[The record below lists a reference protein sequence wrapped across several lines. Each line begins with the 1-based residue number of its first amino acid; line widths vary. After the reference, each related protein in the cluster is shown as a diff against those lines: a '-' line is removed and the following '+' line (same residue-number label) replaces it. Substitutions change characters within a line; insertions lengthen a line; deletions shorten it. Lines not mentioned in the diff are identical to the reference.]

1 MAILGFRGKAR
12 VSSFKSQMPDEE
24 NLKMAI
30 AASTIYLFENIEK
43 LISGAAAYE
52 RAPEL
57 ECQLLSAGVLYMG
70 KQHAPKRTCNEQTH
84 QEVGRRSE
92 GTKAPTD
99 DKINIIQNVN
109 LYVTA
114 QTVQQLNIS
123 PKEVKNTI
131 QELLNLK
138 DQ

>member
-1 MAILGFRGKAR
+1 MLTATGSLKK
-12 VSSFKSQMPDEE
+12 VSFFGELVYSYG
-24 NLKMAI
+24 
-30 AASTIYLFENIEK
+30 AASEWATN
-43 LISGAAAYE
+43 
-52 RAPEL
+52 
-57 ECQLLSAGVLYMG
+57 
-70 KQHAPKRTCNEQTH
+70 TDW
-84 QEVGRRSE
+84 
-92 GTKAPTD
+92 D
-99 DKINIIQNVN
+99 DKTNIIQNVN

>member
-24 NLKMAI
+24 NLKLAI
-30 AASTIYLFENIEK
+30 VASTRYLFENIEN
-43 LISGAAAYE
+43 LMSGAAAYE

-57 ECQLLSAGVLYMG
+57 ECQLLSAGFCYMG
-70 KQHAPKRTCNEQTH
+70 KLHTPKRTCNEQTH
-84 QEVGRRSE
+84 QEVERRNE

-99 DKINIIQNVN
+99 DKTNIIQNVN

-114 QTVQQLNIS
+114 HTVQQLNIGS
-123 PKEVKNTI
+123 KEVINTI
-131 QELLNLK
+131 QELLNSK